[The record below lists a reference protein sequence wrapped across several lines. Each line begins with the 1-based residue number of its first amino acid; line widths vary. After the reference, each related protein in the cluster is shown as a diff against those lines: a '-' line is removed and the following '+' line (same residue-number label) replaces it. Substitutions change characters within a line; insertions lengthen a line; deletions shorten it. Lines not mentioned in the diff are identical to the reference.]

1 MGDPVLDGDPVPE
14 IVCVIVGDTL
24 AEPDVVEELV

>member
-1 MGDPVLDGDPVPE
+1 VLDGDPVPE

-24 AEPDVVEELV
+24 VEPDVVGEFV